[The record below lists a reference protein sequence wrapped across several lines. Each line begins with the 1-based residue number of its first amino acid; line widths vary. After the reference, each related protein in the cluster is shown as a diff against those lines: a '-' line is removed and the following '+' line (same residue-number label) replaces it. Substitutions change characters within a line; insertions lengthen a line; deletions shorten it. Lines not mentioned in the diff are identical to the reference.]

1 MGQDSIWHL
10 QQLNQY
16 VSVFNSSLSDSSSSS
31 GSTSNG
37 SAIRHHHHH
46 QQQQHNN
53 TSSLSVSAQTI
64 AERLTAAAASQL
76 TLTTTSSGTAT
87 TTQSTIFSGDIDDGT
102 DTIIWN
108 NWLLLLIILYC
119 IVVFGGIFGN
129 ASLVI
134 TLYTQSSTR
143 LRNPLLVALCLA
155 DLMVTGVA
163 APLTVVT
170 LVLMVR
176 RSWSYSSVYVC
187 KSIYFMQVSLFSPF
201 PDSKRRR
208 KTHKIKLLRN
218 SVDLNC
224 DECQDERTGDTKNR
238 LNLSFIIAFK
248 IGRKARR
255 FYFSFPM
262 MKVNEI
268 FDI

>member
-1 MGQDSIWHL
+1 MGQDSTWHL

-16 VSVFNSSLSDSSSSS
+16 VSVFNSSLSGGS
-31 GSTSNG
+31 GSG
-37 SAIRHHHHH
+37 IGVIRHHHHH
-46 QQQQHNN
+46 QHQQHHNN
-53 TSSLSVSAQTI
+53 TASLSSAAAASSSQAI

-76 TLTTTSSGTAT
+76 SLTTIASGTT
-87 TTQSTIFSGDIDDGT
+87 TTTATQSAPLSSVDFDDGT
-102 DTIIWN
+102 GTVIWN

-176 RSWSYSSVYVC
+176 RSWTHSSVYVC
-187 KSIYFMQVSLFSPF
+187 KSIYFMQVSLLPSVSFS
-201 PDSKRRR
+201 RHLCLIR
-208 KTHKIKLLRN
+208 
-218 SVDLNC
+218 
-224 DECQDERTGDTKNR
+224 
-238 LNLSFIIAFK
+238 
-248 IGRKARR
+248 
-255 FYFSFPM
+255 
-262 MKVNEI
+262 
-268 FDI
+268 